1 MHIIPIHEAE
11 KAVNLIKKGAVFIY
25 PSDTRYCLGCNALD
39 SEAMQKLSLIKQ
51 DLALTVVAPSK
62 KWIESNFTVK
72 KAFLDKL
79 PGPFTYILKSKK
91 AVIGN
96 KSISGTMGIMFMEN
110 NFMKIIAKANV
121 PVVCTNVNL
130 VGNLPA
136 VDISKISPA
145 ITDKVNFIID
155 AGLLESNPSTIID
168 FTGRIPSIVRR

>member
-1 MHIIPIHEAE
+1 MEAE
-11 KAVNLIKKGAVFIY
+11 KALKHLKKGSIFIY

-39 SEAMQKLSLIKQ
+39 SDAMETLSMIKQ

-79 PGPFTYILKSKK
+79 RYFTYILKSKK

-110 NFMKIIAKANV
+110 NFMKTIAKANV

-130 VGNLPA
+130 IGNLPA
-136 VDISKISPA
+136 VDIQRYLLQSHPRLIS
-145 ITDKVNFIID
+145 
-155 AGLLESNPSTIID
+155 
-168 FTGRIPSIVRR
+168 